1 MARQKNLSVL
11 HATLPVSQRA
21 NALAFSAHRTY
32 PLFYTS
38 APDWQSGI
46 TCHFCSRHRHPACQ
60 RAHARMGR
68 AARAVLNHGV
78 SPHTPSYYDDRIVQ
92 NFSLLR
98 RAISEWRDRTTFQ
111 PCTRRRHPAC
121 QKANAPTFSAHRTYP
136 LFYTSAP
143 DWQSSI
149 TCHFCSRRRH
159 PVYQKAHARMGRAAR
174 AVLNHGVSPHTPS
187 YYDDR
192 IVQNF
197 SLLRRA
203 IPE

>member
-1 MARQKNLSVL
+1 MARQKNLSAL

-21 NALAFSAHRTY
+21 NAPTFSAHRTY

-46 TCHFCSRHRHPACQ
+46 TCHFCSRRRHPACQ

-98 RAISEWRDRTTFQ
+98 RAIPDWRNSIIFQPRTRRYTRMMERHNLSAQHAPSPSGLPESACSHRLCLPHTLSPRTT
-111 PCTRRRHPAC
+111 PSHSEGAWGLCPH
-121 QKANAPTFSAHRTYP
+121 
-136 LFYTSAP
+136 
-143 DWQSSI
+143 
-149 TCHFCSRRRH
+149 
-159 PVYQKAHARMGRAAR
+159 
-174 AVLNHGVSPHTPS
+174 VSP
-187 YYDDR
+187 
-192 IVQNF
+192 
-197 SLLRRA
+197 
-203 IPE
+203 

>member
-1 MARQKNLSVL
+1 MARQKNLSAL

-21 NALAFSAHRTY
+21 NAPTFSAHRTY

-78 SPHTPSYYDDRIVQ
+78 SPHTPSYCDDRIVQ

-111 PCTRRRHPAC
+111 PCTRCYTRMIKRHNLSALHATL
-121 QKANAPTFSAHRTYP
+121 KASLPESKYSHRP
-136 LFYTSAP
+136 CP
-143 DWQSSI
+143 
-149 TCHFCSRRRH
+149 
-159 PVYQKAHARMGRAAR
+159 PHA
-174 AVLNHGVSPHTPS
+174 LSPRTTPS
-187 YYDDR
+187 
-192 IVQNF
+192 
-197 SLLRRA
+197 S
-203 IPE
+203 